1 MIKIKKFVFNPF
13 AENTF
18 ILWDEGTLEAAVID
32 PGCFNETEELELKN
46 FIDTQKLNVKH
57 LLNTHCH
64 IDHILGCNFIS
75 KEYSPVYSVPELD
88 IPLLSVGSQQASAFG
103 IKLKEP
109 LKPDVLL
116 NEESEITIG
125 KNKAKI
131 LFTPGHTPGEIC
143 FYFKESKI
151 LIAGDVLFQGSI
163 GRTDLWGGDLRTL
176 LNSIQTKLLTL
187 PGNTIVF
194 PGHGSETTID
204 EEKTY
209 NPFLN
214 NDELG

>member
-1 MIKIKKFVFNPF
+1 MIRIKKFVFNPF

-18 ILWDEGTLEAAVID
+18 VLWDEDTLEAAVID
-32 PGCFNETEELELKN
+32 PGCFNEIEERELKN
-46 FIDTQKLNVKH
+46 FIDTQKLKVKH

-88 IPLLSVGSQQASAFG
+88 IPLLNAGAQQASAFG

-116 NEESEITIG
+116 NEESEILIG

-131 LFTPGHTPGEIC
+131 LFTPGHTAGELC
-143 FYFKESKI
+143 FYFDESKT

-163 GRTDLWGGDLRTL
+163 GRTDLWGGDLKTL
-176 LNSIQTKLLTL
+176 LHSIRTKLFSL

-209 NPFLN
+209 NPFFTVS
-214 NDELG
+214 EQ